1 MLFQKQSVNSE
12 FKSGNMTKNKQ
23 FATMKEIH
31 RSKPF
36 NNVFNQFV
44 YQKENPTIQEIE
56 NPILSVES
64 TEVMAFLETEK
75 MEISLEALT
84 EWLSFEEKVTE
95 NLNQLNSM
103 ADLMMEEIPEQ
114 EKSISEDE
122 AMARLLM
129 QLEQK
134 IKDILVQLHLQMNA
148 LEFDEP
154 QNIFNLARNLQ
165 QLFQRWMDLPQE
177 AKLALE
183 DSELFH
189 LQELEEEMT
198 LLKELFAKFEKR
210 GSFIKQQIYQVDATI
225 TNEDIQKWLE
235 QALER
240 HMVFGETKLDA
251 ATENKHHQSGQM
263 SKVEQFIL
271 RATNADRIEAIS
283 RNLVQDI
290 NRIVTKNNFLKQPG
304 LDQLTFTLR
313 PASLGEVTIKLVQV
327 NGEMTVKFFVA
338 TQAARELLEA
348 NMNQLK
354 PMFSPHQIAIERD
367 AAVSDEE
374 FFHEE
379 QGQSG
384 EEEQN
389 EKENRQSRNEDTN
402 EETELSF
409 DELLLNLRKEATA

>member
-1 MLFQKQSVNSE
+1 MLFQKQSVNPE
-12 FKSGNMTKNKQ
+12 FKSGNMMKNKQ
-23 FATMKEIH
+23 FATMKEVH
-31 RSKPF
+31 LSKPF
-36 NNVFNQFV
+36 NNVLNQFA
-44 YQKENPTIQEIE
+44 YQRENSTVQEIE
-56 NPILSVES
+56 NPNQSVELA
-64 TEVMAFLETEK
+64 EEMAFLESGK
-75 MEISLEALT
+75 MEIPLEALA
-84 EWLSFEEKVTE
+84 EWLSLEEKTTE
-95 NLNQLNSM
+95 NLDQLNSM
-103 ADLMMEEIPEQ
+103 ADMMIEGVQEQ
-114 EKSISEDE
+114 EKSFLEDE
-122 AMARLLM
+122 AMAHLLT
-129 QLEQK
+129 QLEQM

-148 LEFDEP
+148 LEIDEP

-177 AKLALE
+177 AKLAFE

-189 LQELEEEMT
+189 LQELDEEMT
-198 LLKELFAKFEKR
+198 LLKELFAKFQKR

-251 ATENKHHQSGQM
+251 ATENKHHQSGQI

-283 RNLVQDI
+283 KNLVQDI
-290 NRIVTKNNFLKQPG
+290 NRIVTKNNFLKRPG

-379 QGQSG
+379 QAQSE

-389 EKENRQSRNEDTN
+389 EKESRQTRNEDKN
-402 EETELSF
+402 EEIEISF